1 MKKNYISP
9 ATIIMAI
16 EVQQMIAS
24 TTLDSNSSNPSVE
37 VSSQSFGGTFSSRS
51 GGSSWDDEE

>member
-9 ATIIMAI
+9 ATIIMAV

-24 TTLDSNSSNPSVE
+24 TTLDPNANPSVE
-37 VSSQSFGGTFSSRS
+37 VSSQPYKGTFSSRK
-51 GGSSWDDEE
+51 GGSWDDED

>member
-24 TTLDSNSSNPSVE
+24 TTLDSNASNPSVE
-37 VSSQSFGGTFSSRS
+37 VSSQPYKGTFSSRK
-51 GGSSWDDEE
+51 GGSWDDED